1 MFFLLDRLIKCIL
14 KFKEYL
20 FDLFW
25 VLLVRIKVV
34 FVVRVVFSFRFDLD
48 VWIDWGRDEGFFVD
62 LVLLVSLWFFFVR
75 LNFIFSFFFWKN
87 FLIVDMIIFFLKKS
101 LLYMNIIVKI
111 NIFFLKRY
119 FVDKKN
125 NYDYWL

>member
-101 LLYMNIIVKI
+101 LLYMNIIVRI

>member
-1 MFFLLDRLIKCIL
+1 MFFLLDRLIECIL

-34 FVVRVVFSFRFDLD
+34 FVVRAVFLFRFDLD

-62 LVLLVSLWFFFVR
+62 LVLLVSL
-75 LNFIFSFFFWKN
+75 
-87 FLIVDMIIFFLKKS
+87 
-101 LLYMNIIVKI
+101 
-111 NIFFLKRY
+111 
-119 FVDKKN
+119 
-125 NYDYWL
+125 

>member
-1 MFFLLDRLIKCIL
+1 MLYFFVLRFVFFIRYSLIECIL

-34 FVVRVVFSFRFDLD
+34 FVVRAVFLFRFDLD

-62 LVLLVSLWFFFVR
+62 LVLLVSL
-75 LNFIFSFFFWKN
+75 
-87 FLIVDMIIFFLKKS
+87 
-101 LLYMNIIVKI
+101 
-111 NIFFLKRY
+111 
-119 FVDKKN
+119 
-125 NYDYWL
+125 

>member
-1 MFFLLDRLIKCIL
+1 MLYFFVLRFVFFIRYRLIECIL

-34 FVVRVVFSFRFDLD
+34 FVVRAVFLFRFDLD

-62 LVLLVSLWFFFVR
+62 LVLLVSL
-75 LNFIFSFFFWKN
+75 
-87 FLIVDMIIFFLKKS
+87 
-101 LLYMNIIVKI
+101 
-111 NIFFLKRY
+111 
-119 FVDKKN
+119 
-125 NYDYWL
+125 